1 MRATHRVLKYWQE
14 GGAPRVAHALRRGAE
29 SRVVGV
35 LFTLLSP
42 LVYETARLF
51 LNLGYWPHIKHPRSF
66 NEKIMHSILFN
77 PHPLS
82 SIVAD
87 KWRVREYV
95 ESKGLKEILN
105 DVFYAGDDPD
115 EIPFEDLPDRFVVKA
130 SHGSRWNIFV
140 QNKKLINSAEII
152 EQCKKWLGQRL
163 TVTAH
168 SHEKHYDLIPPR
180 VIVERY
186 IEDNEHGLPLDYKF
200 HCFHGKVQYIKVFF
214 DRYVNTRALT
224 FDTGWKAMD
233 IWNEQVCR
241 RSAKRPSHLEE
252 MIRVAESLSADFD
265 FIRVDLYSPN
275 DAKIV
280 FSELTLTPANAD
292 LRLLREWDFK
302 MGKLW

>member
-1 MRATHRVLKYWQE
+1 MRATHGVLKYWQE

-105 DVFYAGDDPD
+105 DALYAGDDPD
-115 EIPFEDLPDRFVVKA
+115 EIPFEDLPDRFVIKA
-130 SHGSRWNIFV
+130 NHGSRWNMFV
-140 QNKKLINSAEII
+140 RDKELVNSAEIE
-152 EQCKKWLGQRL
+152 EQCKKWLGQRWS
-163 TVTAH
+163 VTAH
-168 SHEKHYDLIPPR
+168 SHEKHYDTIPPKI
-180 VIVERY
+180 IVERY
-186 IEDNEHGLPLDYKF
+186 IEDNEYGFPLDYKF
-200 HCFHGKVQYIKVFF
+200 FCFHGKVHFIRVFF
-214 DRYVNTRALT
+214 GRHRDKKVLT
-224 FDTGWKAMD
+224 LDASWQVMD
-233 IWNEQVCR
+233 IMREPAYLG
-241 RSAKRPSHLEE
+241 SAEVPSHLEE
-252 MIRVAESLSADFD
+252 MIRVAECLSADFD
-265 FIRVDLYSPN
+265 FIRVDLYSPD

-280 FSELTLTPANAD
+280 FGELTLSPANANVR
-292 LRLLREWDFK
+292 LRRECDFK